1 MSVMQAGVSRCSL
14 HHAPSRWVW
23 FFVHKLNMAQDHPK
37 G

>member
-1 MSVMQAGVSRCSL
+1 MFAASCAIAVGA
-14 HHAPSRWVW
+14 VW